1 MHCSGKYTVDANGN
15 VTCTESYVGPTT
27 GKNRQNAQPH
37 FSFSFIMYGIHKC
50 SGTCYYCSAAKSMSY
65 RDQAN
70 KSTFKYDWD
79 KAEAKIFEYFKKMG
93 WEDETCE
100 GKAACAVDVW
110 GGNPVENREPFKKT
124 IEFLETRIKP
134 HFKDFVIHTSGN
146 GLEMQHKGLVK
157 YLKDHNIK
165 YQLSHDGLGQW
176 QRTPG
181 IDPLYWDKTKDNLL
195 DLVKNGNLDWI
206 NCTLSYR
213 NYSFFANIEYWNKW
227 RKENGIWDK
236 PITIKLNHIYPGTLP
251 VNKVY
256 DGPDDL
262 ELTHGQICKGE
273 IIGDL
278 NFRGEQMNEYL
289 HEFRKLALICL
300 LPDIRNNKYFAPYIN
315 YTTGQMWRYKELKK
329 GMSPG
334 MCRDFQAGLI
344 DYNFAIDT
352 IGEYSQCNLIDS
364 SSKVLN
370 STASQASYCKGCK
383 YEHQSECNSCGSEN
397 PEPFDPKTGR
407 CTYKYQWLN
416 TLEEF
421 AQLRVLLDA
430 LKKKSC
436 DCKK

>member
-1 MHCSGKYTVDANGN
+1 MTCKGTYTVDEKGN
-15 VTCTESYVGPTT
+15 ITCTKQYSGPS
-27 GKNRQNAQPH
+27 NANKSPRKH
-37 FSFSFIMYGIHKC
+37 FSFSFIMHGIHKC

-70 KSTFKYDWD
+70 KSTFKKDWD
-79 KAEAKIFEYFKKMG
+79 KAEEKIFEFFKKMG
-93 WEDETCE
+93 WDESCE
-100 GKAACAVDVW
+100 GNANCAVDVW
-110 GGNPVENREPFKKT
+110 GGNPVENKEPFKET

-134 HFKDFVIHTSGN
+134 HFHNFIIHTSGN
-146 GLEMQHKGLVK
+146 GLELQHKGLVK
-157 YLKDHNIK
+157 YLKDHNIH

-181 IDPLYWDKTKDNLL
+181 IDPLYWDKTRDNII
-195 DLVKNGNLDWI
+195 DLVNSGNLDWI

-227 RKENGIWDK
+227 RKDAGIWDK

-251 VNKVY
+251 VDKVY

-262 ELTHGQICKGE
+262 ELTHGQICNGE

-278 NFRGEQMNEYL
+278 NFRGEEMNEYL

-300 LPDIRNNKYFAPYIN
+300 LPDIGKNKWFAPYIN
-315 YTTGQMWRYKELKK
+315 YISGQMWRYQELKP

-334 MCRDFQAGLI
+334 MCRDFQKGLI

-352 IGEYSQCNLIDS
+352 LGEYSQCNLIDS
-364 SSKVLN
+364 SSTVLN
-370 STASQASYCKGCK
+370 ATAAQPEYCKGCK
-383 YEHQSECNSCGSEN
+383 YEKQSECNSCGSEN
-397 PEPFDPKTGR
+397 PEPYDPKTGR

-421 AQLRVLLDA
+421 AQLKVLLDA
-430 LKKKSC
+430 QGKKC
-436 DCKK
+436 NCKK